1 MSRKK
6 KQLPLLENITI
17 TDVAAE
23 GKALAR
29 VDDMVIFIPFVIPGD
44 VVDVQ
49 ITKKRKSYCEGRVVR
64 FIQYSDNRKEPFCP
78 HFGIANGKYFLT
90 KTNLKPSINKCTTNS
105 LALEKLNF
113 QNSITF

>member
-44 VVDVQ
+44 VIDVQ

-64 FIQYSDNRKEPFCP
+64 FIQ
-78 HFGIANGKYFLT
+78 
-90 KTNLKPSINKCTTNS
+90 
-105 LALEKLNF
+105 
-113 QNSITF
+113 